1 MQNMNTCS
9 IIHQFGKLEDVIEL
23 ETRAIPTCGPE
34 DVLIQMEYAPIN
46 PSDLITISGAYRGRT
61 QLPFLPGFEG
71 VGIVHQVGDNVSQFK
86 IGERVMPIR
95 QSGTWQQFQIATAE
109 NCFKM
114 DDRLSAQDA
123 AMSYI
128 NPMTAIKMV
137 DEIAQVNRADRVLVN
152 AANSEIGHII
162 IELCLKI
169 GADITALARSDRSAN
184 ELSQKFGDQITVQK
198 QDQFLSAKNG
208 QKYSAMFDAIG
219 GPIAEEL
226 ALSLKTNGMI
236 VHYGLLSGVPISPK
250 LNQQRPDIQLKLYW
264 LRNWVHSAPYED
276 VQEMFDKSARYILDG
291 TISTRVFK
299 TLPLENIKDA
309 EKALNNPNRSGK
321 VLLALQ
327 P

>member
-23 ETRAIPTCGPE
+23 ETRELPACGPE
-34 DVLIQMEYAPIN
+34 DVLIQMEYAQIN

-61 QLPFLPGFEG
+61 SLPFLPGFEG
-71 VGIVHQVGDNVSQFK
+71 VGIVHQIGDNATQFK

-95 QSGTWQQFQIATAE
+95 QSGTWQQYQFANGE
-109 NCFKM
+109 NCFKI
-114 DDRLSAQDA
+114 DARLSAQDA

-137 DEIAQVNRADRVLVN
+137 DEIAQVAQTHKVLVN

-169 GADITALARSDRSAN
+169 GADITALARTDRSES
-184 ELSQKFGDQITVQK
+184 ELTRKFGDHITVQN
-198 QDQFLSAKNG
+198 QDQFISSKNA
-208 QKYSAMFDAIG
+208 QTFDTMFDAIG

-236 VHYGLLSGVPISPK
+236 VHYGLLSGIPISPK

-264 LRNWVHSAPYED
+264 LRNWVHSAPYKD
-276 VQEMFDKSARYILDG
+276 VQEMFDKSAALILDG

-299 TLPLENIKDA
+299 TLPLDKIKEA
-309 EKALNNPNRSGK
+309 EQALNDPQRSGK
-321 VLLALQ
+321 VLLNLKV
-327 P
+327 

>member
-1 MQNMNTCS
+1 MQILNTCS
-9 IIHQFGKLEDVIEL
+9 IIHQFGKLEDVIEI
-23 ETRAIPTCGPE
+23 ETRELPICGPE
-34 DVLIQMEYAPIN
+34 DVLIKMEYAPIN

-61 QLPFLPGFEG
+61 SLPFLPGFEG
-71 VGIVHQVGDNVSQFK
+71 VGIVHKVGGNATQFK
-86 IGERVMPIR
+86 MGERVMPIR
-95 QSGTWQQFQIATAE
+95 QSGTWQQYQLASAQ

-137 DEIAQVNRADRVLVN
+137 DEIAQVAQTHKVLVN

-169 GADITALARSDRSAN
+169 GADITALARSDGSVN
-184 ELSQKFGDQITVQK
+184 ELSHEFGDHITVQN
-198 QDQFLSAKNG
+198 QDRFVSSKNA
-208 QKYSAMFDAIG
+208 QIFDTMFDAIG

-226 ALSLKTNGMI
+226 ARSLKINGMI
-236 VHYGLLSGVPISPK
+236 VHYGLLSGTPISPK

-276 VQEMFDKSARYILDG
+276 VQEMFDKSAALILDG

-299 TLPLENIKDA
+299 TLPLDKIKEA
-309 EKALNNPNRSGK
+309 ELALNDPQRSGK
-321 VLLALQ
+321 ILLNLQ
-327 P
+327 A

>member
-23 ETRAIPTCGPE
+23 ETRAIPEFGPD
-34 DVLIQMEYAPIN
+34 DVLIRMEFAPIN

-61 QLPFLPGFEG
+61 SLPFLPGFEG
-71 VGIVHQVGDNVSQFK
+71 VGIVHQVGDKVTQFK

-95 QSGTWQQFQIATAE
+95 QSGTWQQYQIANAE

-137 DEIAQVNRADRVLVN
+137 YEIAQVTQSHKVLVN

-169 GADITALARSDRSAN
+169 GADITALARSDRSVN
-184 ELSQKFGDQITVQK
+184 ELARKFGDHITVK
-198 QDQFLSAKNG
+198 NQDQFMSSKNT
-208 QKYSAMFDAIG
+208 QTFDAMFDAIG
-219 GPIAEEL
+219 GPKAEEL
-226 ALSLKTNGMI
+226 ALFLKTDGMI

-250 LNQQRPDIQLKLYW
+250 LNQLRPDIQLKLYW
-264 LRNWVHSAPYED
+264 LRNWVHSAPYKD
-276 VQEMFDKSARYILDG
+276 VQDMFDKTAKLILDG

-299 TLPLENIKDA
+299 TLPLDKIKEA
-309 EKALNNPNRSGK
+309 EKALNDPQRSGK
-321 VLLALQ
+321 VLLNLRA
-327 P
+327 

>member
-23 ETRAIPTCGPE
+23 ETRELPICGPN
-34 DVLIQMEYAPIN
+34 DLVIRMEYAPIN

-95 QSGTWQQFQIATAE
+95 QSGTWQQYQVANAE

-137 DEIAQVNRADRVLVN
+137 DEIADVQQADSVLVN
-152 AANSEIGHII
+152 AANSEIVHII

-184 ELSQKFGDQITVQK
+184 ELTQKFGDLITVQN
-198 QDQFLSAKNG
+198 QDQFLSAKNV
-208 QKYSAMFDAIG
+208 QKYNAMFDAIG

-264 LRNWVHSAPYED
+264 LRNWVHNAPYEH
-276 VQEMFDKSARYILDG
+276 VQKMFDKSAGFILDG

-299 TLPLENIKDA
+299 ILPLEDIKHA
-309 EKALNNPNRSGK
+309 EQALNDPQRSGK
-321 VLLALQ
+321 VLLKL
-327 P
+327 

>member
-23 ETRAIPTCGPE
+23 EKRQLPISGPN
-34 DVLIQMEYAPIN
+34 DLVIRMEYAPIN

-95 QSGTWQQFQIATAE
+95 QSGTWQQYQIASSQ

-114 DDRLSAQDA
+114 DDRLSAQEA

-137 DEIAQVNRADRVLVN
+137 DEIADVKKADKVLVN

-184 ELSQKFGDQITVQK
+184 ELAQKFGNQITVQN
-198 QDQFLSAKNG
+198 QDQFLSAKTL
-208 QKYSAMFDAIG
+208 QTFDVMFDAIG
-219 GPIAEEL
+219 GPVAEKL

-236 VHYGLLSGVPISPK
+236 VHYGLLSGVPISPN

-276 VQEMFDKSARYILDG
+276 VQEMFDKSASFILDG

-299 TLPLENIKDA
+299 TLPLENIKHA
-309 EKALNNPNRSGK
+309 EQALNDPNRSGK

-327 P
+327 S

>member
-23 ETRAIPTCGPE
+23 EKRQLPISGPN
-34 DVLIQMEYAPIN
+34 DLVIRMEYAPIN

-86 IGERVMPIR
+86 TGERVMPIR
-95 QSGTWQQFQIATAE
+95 QSGTWQQYQIANSE

-137 DEIAQVNRADRVLVN
+137 DEIAQVKRAEKVLVN

-169 GADITALARSDRSAN
+169 GADITALARSDRSTN
-184 ELSQKFGDQITVQK
+184 ELAQKFGDQITVQN
-198 QDQFLSAKNG
+198 QDQFLLEKNV
-208 QKYSAMFDAIG
+208 QNYNAMFDAIG

-236 VHYGLLSGVPISPK
+236 VHYGLLSGTPISPK
-250 LNQQRPDIQLKLYW
+250 LNEQRPDIQLKLYW
-264 LRNWVHSAPYED
+264 LRNWVHNAPYED
-276 VQEMFDKSARYILDG
+276 VQKMFDKSAGLILDG

-299 TLPLENIKDA
+299 TLPLEHIKHA
-309 EKALNNPNRSGK
+309 EQILNDTNRSGK
-321 VLLALQ
+321 VLLKL
-327 P
+327 